1 MEKHVQ
7 YQNRTKGFIN
17 AMISSCSFGL
27 IPLFS
32 VPVMEA
38 GMETPSL
45 LIYRFLFGATFIL
58 LGMAYMKTS
67 LKITF
72 GQFWRILILALSNDV
87 TALTMVY
94 GYNFMPSGAACTIQ
108 FSYPIFTCLLMMIF
122 FHEKLTLR
130 TAIAIVLAVMG
141 VAALSGID
149 MSGCD
154 SSLWIGVGLELFAG
168 FSYAIYLVLVPVLN
182 VGKMDCLKLTF
193 YVFLMGSVLL
203 LCFTPFTPTCI
214 QPINSWKIGGTL
226 LLLGLVPTAVSN
238 FTLIVGLKNI
248 GSTLTSILGALEPLT
263 AMAVG
268 VLVFTEPFNLIT
280 MFGLVCIVVAV
291 LVLVMKDMK
300 FMPCKEK
307 RATS

>member
-1 MEKHVQ
+1 MENAAQCKS
-7 YQNRTKGFIN
+7 RTRGFIN

-45 LIYRFLFGATFIL
+45 LIYRFFFGAIFIL
-58 LGMAYMKTS
+58 MGMAYMRIG
-67 LKITF
+67 LKITL

-87 TALTMVY
+87 TALAMVY

-108 FSYPIFTCLLMMIF
+108 FSYPIFTCLLMMAF
-122 FHEKLTLR
+122 FHERLTLR
-130 TAIAIVLAVMG
+130 TAFAIVLAVVG

-149 MSGCD
+149 MTGCD
-154 SSLWIGVGLELFAG
+154 SRVWIGVGLELLAG
-168 FSYAIYLVLVPVLN
+168 LSYAVYLVLVPVLN
-182 VGKMDCLKLTF
+182 VSKMDSLKLTF
-193 YVFLMGSVLL
+193 YVFLLGGVLL
-203 LCFTPFTPTCI
+203 VLFTLFTPTGI
-214 QPINSWKIGGTL
+214 QPIGSLKIGGTL

-268 VLVFTEPFNLIT
+268 VFAEPFDLVT
-280 MFGLVCIVVAV
+280 LLGLVCIVAAV
-291 LVLVMKDMK
+291 LVLIMKGVK
-300 FMPCKEK
+300 LSSLFSKCSK
-307 RATS
+307 RR

>member
-203 LCFTPFTPTCI
+203 LCFTPFTPTGI

-268 VLVFTEPFNLIT
+268 VLVFTEPFNFIT

>member
-1 MEKHVQ
+1 MEKQVQ
-7 YQNRTKGFIN
+7 SQSRTKGFIN

-38 GMETPSL
+38 GMKTPSL
-45 LIYRFLFGATFIL
+45 LIYRFIFGATFIL
-58 LGMAYMKTS
+58 LGMVYMKTS
-67 LKITF
+67 LKINF
-72 GQFWRILILALSNDV
+72 GQFWRILILAISNDV

-108 FSYPIFTCLLMMIF
+108 FSYPIFTCLLMIIF

-130 TAIAIVLAVMG
+130 TVIAIVLAIMG

-149 MSGCD
+149 MSGSD
-154 SSLWIGVGLELFAG
+154 EHVWIGVGLELFAG
-168 FSYAIYLVLVPVLN
+168 FSYAIYLVLVPALN
-182 VGKMDCLKLTF
+182 LGKMNSLKLTF
-193 YVFLMGSVLL
+193 YVFLTGSVLL
-203 LCFTPFTPTCI
+203 IVFTSLTPTGI
-214 QPINSWKIGGTL
+214 QPVGSWMVGWNL

-268 VLVFTEPFNLIT
+268 VLVFSDPFTGVT

-291 LVLVMKDMK
+291 LVLVMKDAK
-300 FMPCKEK
+300 FPVRKEK
-307 RATS
+307 RETS

>member
-1 MEKHVQ
+1 MESRVQ
-7 YQNRTKGFIN
+7 CKSRTKGFVN

-38 GMETPSL
+38 GMHTPSL
-45 LIYRFLFGATFIL
+45 LIYRFLFGAVFIL
-58 LGMAYMKTS
+58 MGMAYMKIS

-72 GQFWRILILALSNDV
+72 GHFWRILILALSNDV

-108 FSYPIFTCLLMMIF
+108 FSYPIFTCVLMMIF
-122 FHEKLTLR
+122 FHEKLTVR
-130 TAIAIVLAVMG
+130 TAIAIVLAVLG
-141 VAALSGID
+141 VAALSGVD
-149 MSGCD
+149 MAGCD
-154 SSLWIGVGLELFAG
+154 SRLWIGVGLELLAG
-168 FSYAIYLVLVPVLN
+168 LSYAVYLVLVPVLN
-182 VGKMDCLKLTF
+182 VSKMDSLKLTF
-193 YVFLMGSVLL
+193 YVFLLGGVLL
-203 LCFTPFTPTCI
+203 VLFTLFTPTGI
-214 QPINSWKIGGTL
+214 QPIGSWKIGFTL

-268 VLVFTEPFNLIT
+268 VLVFAEPFDVITLLGLI
-280 MFGLVCIVVAV
+280 CIVVAV
-291 LVLVMKDMK
+291 LVLVVKNVK
-300 FMPCKEK
+300 WMPPYKK
-307 RATS
+307 QAR